1 MNLNLSEDE
10 KLLQALAERFVQ
22 DHYDID
28 KRRAYLSEANG
39 YSPNLW
45 ALLSELGLIA
55 AVFDGDDGGGDL
67 DATGVAVIFEALGR
81 GLAVEPLI
89 ENVVLAGRLFAANAH
104 AAVRDELLPAIVDGK
119 SRVALADAE
128 TKGRGGAIWVE
139 TKAEAKGGAH
149 ILSGE
154 KPYVPAGAG
163 ADFYIVSAR
172 TAKSPDSPNDVSL
185 YLVPAD
191 APGLTVSPWRMVDG
205 GAAASLKLDRVKIE
219 TTHILKGGVEAIAEA
234 QVLAN
239 LARAAEA
246 LGIMERIFADTSDY
260 LRTRE
265 QFGVTLSSFQALQH
279 RMVQNYL
286 LIEQAR
292 ALINLALVSWKT
304 PDFEKAVNGA
314 RAFISDSSIA
324 LGHDM
329 MQFHGGMGVTD
340 ELLIG
345 QGHKRL
351 LVLSRWPDD
360 PAAAL
365 DRFAGIA

>member
-10 KLLQALAERFVQ
+10 KMLQALAERFVQ
-22 DHYDID
+22 DHYDIE
-28 KRRAYLSEANG
+28 KRRTYLAEPNG
-39 YSPNLW
+39 YSPKLW
-45 ALLSELGLIA
+45 ALLSELGLIPA
-55 AVFDGDDGGGDL
+55 LFAESDGGGDL
-67 DATGVAVIFEALGR
+67 DATGIAVVFEAMGR
-81 GLAVEPLI
+81 GLAVEPLA
-89 ENVVLAGRLFAANAH
+89 ENVLLAGRLFAATAD
-104 AAVRDELLPAIVDGK
+104 AGLRDTLLPQIVEG
-119 SRVALADAE
+119 SQRVALAHAE
-128 TKGRGGAIWVE
+128 AKGRGGRLWIE
-139 TKAEAKGGAH
+139 TTAEAKGADI
-149 ILSGE
+149 ILTGE
-154 KPYVPAGAG
+154 KAYVPAGMG
-163 ADFYIVSAR
+163 ADHFIVSAR
-172 TAKSPDSPNDVSL
+172 TENSADSPSGAAL
-185 YLVPAD
+185 YLVPAN
-191 APGLTVSPWRMVDG
+191 APGLTVTPWRMVDG
-205 GAAASLKLDRVKIE
+205 AAAASLKLDRVKVGAASA
-219 TTHILKGGVEAIAEA
+219 LGGGVEAIARA
-234 QVLAN
+234 QTLAN

-246 LGIMERIFADTSDY
+246 LGIMERIFAETSDY

-286 LIEQAR
+286 SIEQSR

-304 PDFEKAVNGA
+304 PEFEKAVLGA
-314 RAFISDSSIA
+314 RAFISDASIA

-360 PAAAL
+360 PDVAL